1 MAACQQKI
9 LVFCISLFILVV
21 GNSNR
26 VEVCY
31 GYKEEG
37 LNKEKGSTEE
47 EGRNKEEG
55 SNKEEGRYKEKGST
69 EKEGRSKEKGRTEK
83 EGRSKEKGR
92 TEKEGRSKEE
102 DYRQAAI
109 VTGLSGTA

>member
-1 MAACQQKI
+1 MTACQQKI
-9 LVFCISLFILVV
+9 LVFCISLFILFV

-37 LNKEKGSTEE
+37 LDKEKGSTEE

-55 SNKEEGRYKEKGST
+55 GNKEEGRY
-69 EKEGRSKEKGRTEK
+69 
-83 EGRSKEKGR
+83 
-92 TEKEGRSKEE
+92 
-102 DYRQAAI
+102 
-109 VTGLSGTA
+109 

>member
-1 MAACQQKI
+1 MQQSMTACQQKI
-9 LVFCISLFILVV
+9 LVFCICLFILCV

-37 LNKEKGSTEE
+37 
-47 EGRNKEEG
+47 RNKEE
-55 SNKEEGRYKEKGST
+55 SHYKEKGGSKEKGRS
-69 EKEGRSKEKGRTEK
+69 EKEGRSKEKGRSEK

-92 TEKEGRSKEE
+92 SEEEDRSKEE
-102 DYRQAAI
+102 DYRQTAI

>member
-1 MAACQQKI
+1 MTACQQKI
-9 LVFCISLFILVV
+9 LAFCISLFILCV

-37 LNKEKGSTEE
+37 RSKEEGRYKEEGRSKEEGSTEEESRSKEKGSTEE
-47 EGRNKEEG
+47 ESR
-55 SNKEEGRYKEKGST
+55 SKEKGST
-69 EKEGRSKEKGRTEK
+69 EEES
-83 EGRSKEKGR
+83 
-92 TEKEGRSKEE
+92 RSKEE

-109 VTGLSGTA
+109 VTRLSGAV